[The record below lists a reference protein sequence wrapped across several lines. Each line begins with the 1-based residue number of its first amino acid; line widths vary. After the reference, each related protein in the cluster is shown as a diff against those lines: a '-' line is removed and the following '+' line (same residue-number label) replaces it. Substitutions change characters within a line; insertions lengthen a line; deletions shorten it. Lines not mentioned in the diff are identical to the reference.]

1 VRGAIRTFL
10 ETSTGYRCNEAEDGL
25 SAIRMA
31 ENCELVVLD
40 LGMPNMN
47 GVEAASIL
55 RRTMPQVKI
64 VGFSGLVGDSEFAN
78 ELLATKN
85 FDAVISKFDGLHRL
99 SEIVRALVPEP
110 KLQGTE
116 NSETDSL
123 SNHHLSA

>member
-1 VRGAIRTFL
+1 
-10 ETSTGYRCNEAEDGL
+10 
-25 SAIRMA
+25 
-31 ENCELVVLD
+31 